1 MNMELSFSH
10 LDYLIQKWANT
21 QWNNALSFN
30 SFPLYVICFER
41 NIDDEWASIFIC
53 ARAQSNQ
60 ITLLCWFID
69 IIEFYW
75 NVGSLKFDAKL
86 VHGNEL
92 FEWTNVIIIFYERIL
107 VNINWYS
114 NTFKHLYNNVSY
126 LM

>member
-53 ARAQSNQ
+53 ARAQSDQ
-60 ITLLCWFID
+60 ITLLCGFID
-69 IIEFYW
+69 IIKFYR
-75 NVGSLKFDAKL
+75 NVGSLISNAKL
-86 VHGNEL
+86 VHWNKL
-92 FEWTNVIIIFYERIL
+92 FEETSVINVYIYITKGY
-107 VNINWYS
+107 
-114 NTFKHLYNNVSY
+114 
-126 LM
+126 